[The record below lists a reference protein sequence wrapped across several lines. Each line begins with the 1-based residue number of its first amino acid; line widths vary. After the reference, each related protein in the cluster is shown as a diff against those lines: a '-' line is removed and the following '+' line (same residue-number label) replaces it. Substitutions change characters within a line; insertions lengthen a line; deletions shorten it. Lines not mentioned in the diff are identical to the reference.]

1 MKNMKNTVS
10 IIVVEDTIDI
20 EVEASFEAVKKALN
34 AAFVTPIVFPSG
46 DIMLVDEDGDPRNL
60 PFNER
65 ASRIAGQR
73 LVGPVA
79 WVQKHLVKRVIG

>member
-1 MKNMKNTVS
+1 MKNTVS
-10 IIVVEDTIDI
+10 IIGVGDTIDI
-20 EVEASFEAVKKALN
+20 EVEASFDAVKKALDD
-34 AAFVTPIVFPSG
+34 AFVIPVRFPSG
-46 DIMLVDEDGDPRNL
+46 DVMLVDEDGDPRNL

-79 WVQKHLVKRVIG
+79 FVQKHLVKKVLG

>member
-10 IIVVEDTIDI
+10 IIGVVDTIDI
-20 EVEASFEAVKKALN
+20 EVEASFDAVKKALDD
-34 AAFVTPIVFPSG
+34 AFVIPVRFPSG
-46 DIMLVDEDGDPRNL
+46 DVMLVDEDGDPRNL

-65 ASRIAGQR
+65 ASRIAGRR

-79 WVQKHLVKRVIG
+79 FVQKHLVKRVIG